1 MNHSHIKLVASE
13 IAVLWTA
20 YMNDSMAKCIL
31 GFMLQHIEDPDIKKG
46 VQIAYNLSL
55 SHLEKLEAIFLNE
68 QYAKP
73 NGFTQRD
80 VNMNAPCLFSD
91 TFCLTYV
98 NHMAKTG
105 LLAYGGF
112 VSMSVREDIRE
123 YFIQGLTETSVL
135 YDKTIHIALAK
146 GIYIKPPYI
155 EVPKETDYIDTKK
168 YFSGVKILNNP
179 RPLNSVEIS
188 HLFMNVQT
196 NAIGTKLA
204 LSFAQTSPT
213 KEVQQFLLRGK
224 DISDKHIKVFSKVLV
239 DNNITV
245 PGSPDVCVSN
255 STTQTF
261 SDKLIMFHM
270 SLLNAAGTGNYATAA
285 AASQRTDLVLNYER
299 LSLEIGQYAKDG
311 AFLMIQNNW
320 LEQPPG
326 TQDREALAKNKGLK

>member
-20 YMNDSMAKCIL
+20 YMNDSMSKCVL
-31 GFMLQHIEDPDIKKG
+31 GFMLQYIEDTEIKKS
-46 VQIAYNLSL
+46 VKSAYNLSV
-55 SHLEKLEAIFLNE
+55 SHLEKLEAIFLKE
-68 QYAKP
+68 EFAKP

-80 VNMNAPCLFSD
+80 VNMSAPCLYSD

-123 YFIQGLTETSVL
+123 YFIQGLTETAVL
-135 YDKTIHIALAK
+135 YDKTIHIALSK

-155 EVPKETDYIDTKK
+155 EVPNETDYIDTKK

-188 HLFMNVQT
+188 HLFRNVQT
-196 NAIGTKLA
+196 NAIGAKLA
-204 LSFAQTSPT
+204 LSFAQTSPM
-213 KEVQQFLLRGK
+213 KEVQHNCLRGK
-224 DISDKHIKVFSKVLV
+224 DISDKHIKVFSKVLI
-239 DNNITV
+239 DNDITV
-245 PGSPDVCVSN
+245 PGSPDVCISH

-270 SLLNAAGTGNYATAA
+270 SLLNSIGMGNYATSA
-285 AASQRTDLVLNYER
+285 AASQRSDLILSYER
-299 LSLEIGQYAKDG
+299 LSIEVAQFAKDG
-311 AFLMIQNNW
+311 AYLMIENNW

-326 TQDREALAKNKGLK
+326 TKDR